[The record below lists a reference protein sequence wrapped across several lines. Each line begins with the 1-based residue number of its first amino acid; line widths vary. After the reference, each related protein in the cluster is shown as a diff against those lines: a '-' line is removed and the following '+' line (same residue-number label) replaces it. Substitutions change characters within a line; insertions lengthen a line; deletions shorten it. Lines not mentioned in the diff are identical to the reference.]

1 MSSRISL
8 TTFYLVVIFI
18 TSSLLLPSVTAP
30 SPLAANAMSSKN
42 MHISSNTVESKTQLP
57 LPMSGMISQ
66 FTDGQGVVCA
76 SGPGS
81 SNTIT
86 INNQGQGVV
95 CASGPGSSSSSIV
108 TSDNINSI
116 GNKIQGLNLPQS
128 SITSENVITCRP
140 LVPCIGTNST
150 DIIMA
155 GINEQV
161 FGLNGNDMIFGAADD
176 QSYGNGGNDIILT
189 GAGNSLADGGSGD
202 DVLMGGIG
210 HSLLVGGPGNDKIF
224 AGPGDT
230 VMGGGSGANHFD
242 CPASIA
248 GLARSVVLD
257 YNPANGD
264 TISGQ
269 CTLVNNMGHSDGAGG
284 GHAAASQVTLPNTEE
299 ASSPDSGSSGI
310 EGVIA
315 SSAVSSGG

>member
-18 TSSLLLPSVTAP
+18 TSSLLLPSITAP
-30 SPLAANAMSSKN
+30 SHVVANAKSSKN
-42 MHISSNTVESKTQLP
+42 MLISSNTVESKTQLP
-57 LPMSGMISQ
+57 LPMSGMISR

-81 SNTIT
+81 S
-86 INNQGQGVV
+86 
-95 CASGPGSSSSSIV
+95 SSSV
-108 TSDNINSI
+108 TSNNINSI

-140 LVPCIGTNST
+140 LIPCIGTNST

-176 QSYGNGGNDIILT
+176 QLYGNGGNDIILT

-202 DVLMGGIG
+202 DVMMGGIG
-210 HSLLVGGPGNDKIF
+210 HSLLVGGAGNDKLF

-264 TISGQ
+264 TISGK
-269 CTLVNNMGHSDGAGG
+269 CTLVNNMGHTDGADGR
-284 GHAAASQVTLPNTEE
+284 HAASQVTLPNTEE
-299 ASSPDSGSSGI
+299 ASSSPDSGSSGI